1 MMKKSLSI
9 GPALLACLLAGC
21 ASTGIDPSRT
31 FERMAACKA
40 EALAAGKECRIGD
53 SGVVG
58 KVVDE
63 HILITGV
70 IRDSPA
76 YGKVKKG
83 DIVRAYQGRG
93 VGGSL
98 ESIRRETSKRIYRLG
113 RDWDWHLYL
122 TVERPGARGG
132 KGNQF
137 TFDLIMPRPT
147 DKQYHFGPTGFFGK
161 IHPDY
166 IELDHIVKGSPAAGK
181 LQLGD
186 RIVAVA
192 GKPIEGDVFKLFT
205 EAIDQAESEQGGG
218 KLALTVER
226 PAPSTPEDAGK
237 PGNPTSKSEVP
248 NLASRTSHPVSRGE
262 AELLPITLQLTV
274 LGTYSAT
281 TPLNCPKTDAL
292 IVKTADA
299 LIKNRAYGR
308 LHVGL
313 LALLATGN
321 QEYIEHV
328 STVIKGAAWAKP
340 DIEVPIAGR
349 GYVSWYRAYYAM
361 TLCEYYLLTG
371 DEYVL
376 PAIKT
381 YANTI
386 ARGQDAAG
394 LWNHNAANPASNFGK
409 LHGRLPGYAAIN
421 QTSVVL
427 WISLILAE
435 ECGVKDPEVR
445 AAVEK
450 THKLYSYW
458 IERGRLPY
466 GNHGA
471 QEDFFTNNG
480 TSGSLAVAFALL
492 NDKKGASFF
501 SRMSAAAGKEILTG
515 HSGPW
520 FNILWSG
527 IGANV
532 SGPELTRAYN
542 REMHW
547 LRIVTRTWDS
557 RFLQMIGWGCKVGDH
572 SLGSSA
578 STLLNL
584 AVSRRKLRITGRD
597 MDKSLWLDEA
607 AARTILDAGTVDYA
621 AQDVA
626 GLIELLGHE
635 LPPVRIR
642 ASRMLAIKD
651 PRITDDVMSLLADG
665 NRNQRI
671 GALHAISALKITS
684 ALDTLMA
691 IVRDTKD
698 DLWIRQLAL
707 RKLTVLD
714 GARKHAPELL
724 AILAGDKDYDVQ
736 GRFDEDLGSAL
747 TTLTDSDPYSAGLD
761 RDLLY
766 IAVNKLLDHK
776 RQWARGAGMNLI
788 KKIPLDELYRVA
800 DKMVYVIKDSD
811 RTYVSYHGDSHRQT
825 GLDILYGLNIDE
837 SLDLTVSTINEKVG
851 RGWRGKNRKAFMKT
865 WGSEA
870 TRVIPQIKEVLGKDA
885 DEFVKIIEAAETG
898 RKMITLDDA
907 RKMGTE

>member
-1 MMKKSLSI
+1 MLRKSLSI
-9 GPALLACLLAGC
+9 GLALLVCPLAGG
-21 ASTGIDPSRT
+21 ARTGIDLSRT
-31 FERMAACKA
+31 FEDMATCDF
-40 EALAAGKECRIGD
+40 ETLAAGKEYRIGD

-58 KVVDE
+58 KIVDE
-63 HILITGV
+63 HILVTGV

-83 DIVRAYQGRG
+83 DIVRAFQYRG

-98 ESIRRETSKRIYRLG
+98 RSIRITTGKRIYRLG

-122 TVERPGARGG
+122 TVERPSARHG
-132 KGNQF
+132 KGNQL

-166 IELDHIVKGSPAAGK
+166 IELDHIVQGSPADGK
-181 LQLGD
+181 LQVGD

-205 EAIDQAESEQGGG
+205 KAVDQAEREQGGG
-218 KLALTVER
+218 KLAVTVER
-226 PAPSTPEDAGK
+226 PAPTNPSAP
-237 PGNPTSKSEVP
+237 PTSEP
-248 NLASRTSHPVSRGE
+248 NPEPLNPDPLS
-262 AELLPITLQLTV
+262 ITLPLTV

-292 IVKTADA
+292 IVTTADA
-299 LIKNRAYGR
+299 LIRNRAYGR
-308 LHVGL
+308 IHVGL

-321 QEYIEHV
+321 ETYIEHV
-328 STVIKGAAWAKP
+328 SKVIKGAAWAKP
-340 DIEVPIAGR
+340 DIELLIAGR
-349 GYVSWYRAYYAM
+349 GKVSWSRAYYTL

-371 DEYVL
+371 DAYVL

-386 ARGQDAAG
+386 AKGQDAAG

-471 QEDFFTNNG
+471 GEDFFTNNG

-501 SRMSAAAGKEILTG
+501 SKMSAAAGKEILTG
-515 HSGPW
+515 HTGPW

-547 LRIVTRTWDS
+547 LRTVTRTWDS

-584 AVSRRKLRITGRD
+584 AVSRRQLRITGRN
-597 MDKSLWLDEA
+597 MDTSLWLDEA
-607 AARTILDAGTVDYA
+607 AARTIVGAGSVDYA

-626 GLIELLGHE
+626 GLVKLLGHE
-635 LPPVRIR
+635 LPPVRLR
-642 ASRMLAIKD
+642 ASEMLAIKD
-651 PRITDDVMSLLADG
+651 ARITDDVMALLADG

-671 GALHAISALKITS
+671 GALHAISALRITS
-684 ALDTLMA
+684 AVDTLMA
-691 IVRDTKD
+691 IVRDTQD
-698 DLWIRQLAL
+698 DLWIRQLAV

-714 GARKHAPELL
+714 GARNHAPELL
-724 AILAGDKDYDVQ
+724 AMLAGDKDYDVQ
-736 GRFDEDLGSAL
+736 GRFDEDLGGAL
-747 TTLTDSDPYSAGLD
+747 TTLTDSDPYTAGLD

-776 RQWARGAGMNLI
+776 RQWARGSGMNLI
-788 KKIPLDELYRVA
+788 KHIPLDELYRVA

-811 RTYVSYHGDSHRQT
+811 RTYESYHGDGHRQA

-837 SLDLTVSTINEKVG
+837 SLDLTVNTTNEKVG
-851 RGWRGKNRKAFMKT
+851 RPGGRGKHRKALMQT
-865 WGSEA
+865 WGREA
-870 TRVIPQIKEVLGKDA
+870 TRVIPQIKEVLGGGA
-885 DEFVKIIEAAETG
+885 AGFVKIIEEAESG
-898 RKMITLDDA
+898 RKMISLEDA
-907 RKMGTE
+907 RKMGKE